1 MNFRVVII
9 AFKVVIIANAPYS
22 QSCRVMAAQV
32 STAAIM
38 KKINA
43 TFRYHRGDELARCC
57 CCSCISPLVPSEA
70 RDPYTLET
78 FTLTL
83 TVNADHHLAYR
94 DPSPCSG
101 CEPCRDPSPCS
112 GYEKTTSPCRIFSA
126 AAESVTHPPARIRNE
141 AHRHRRQSRLSSS

>member
-57 CCSCISPLVPSEA
+57 CCSCCSCISPLVPSEA
-70 RDPYTLET
+70 RAPYTLET

-83 TVNADHHLAYR
+83 PVNADHHLAYR
-94 DPSPCSG
+94 DPSS
-101 CEPCRDPSPCS
+101 CS

-141 AHRHRRQSRLSSS
+141 AHRHRRQSRL